1 MDTMRSDHETVQPF
15 NLETMSGVFPG
26 TRTQIFQRL
35 RLRSIAGDKGEM
47 TWSQFLWFAQP
58 PVAVLVRTIKEG
70 TQLSDAPILEL
81 IQPLQGN
88 FLHRLEEAAR
98 SRGWQLEI
106 CGSCDAWQSLA
117 ERNPDGVPTGLCGW
131 RSQQDNAL
139 DLPVNLA
146 VQSCLSLACAHWR
159 QRSAN
164 LSEPI
169 RQNQTAGIS
178 VTSADVALPK
188 AAELDRE
195 RPNFWQRMRQRLVSA
210 FSRQSNGPDGHKG
223 LLERSGVGA
232 GTEPCFVCQGRIANL
247 GAIAVETLE
256 GDKQTYSVWRCRA
269 CYTLYLNN
277 WVDRWE
283 RLDNLETEESY
294 YRIAPADAQVLLGV
308 IASAV
313 GGDHPGRRKDRQTQR
328 MRIEH
333 IISGLKPLSHQ
344 VKQGR

>member
-1 MDTMRSDHETVQPF
+1 MRSDHETVQPF

-131 RSQQDNAL
+131 RSQQDNSAATFRSIL
-139 DLPVNLA
+139 RYNPAYRWHAHIGGKDRPICPNQSAKTKRRAFLLLRQTSRCPRQQNWIENVRTFGNVCVNGWFPHLA
-146 VQSCLSLACAHWR
+146 GSPTGRTGTRDCSNVAV
-159 QRSAN
+159 SA
-164 LSEPI
+164 
-169 RQNQTAGIS
+169 
-178 VTSADVALPK
+178 
-188 AAELDRE
+188 RE
-195 RPNFWQRMRQRLVSA
+195 RNPVLFAKDAS
-210 FSRQSNGPDGHKG
+210 
-223 LLERSGVGA
+223 
-232 GTEPCFVCQGRIANL
+232 
-247 GAIAVETLE
+247 
-256 GDKQTYSVWRCRA
+256 QT
-269 CYTLYLNN
+269 
-277 WVDRWE
+277 
-283 RLDNLETEESY
+283 
-294 YRIAPADAQVLLGV
+294 
-308 IASAV
+308 
-313 GGDHPGRRKDRQTQR
+313 
-328 MRIEH
+328 
-333 IISGLKPLSHQ
+333 
-344 VKQGR
+344 